1 MTMIDG
7 TPANESQSEIASL
20 LAEANN
26 KLGTLTE
33 TLYTQRTKVRD
44 LVTRIND
51 YIAANNCELTD
62 DIPLEYLNEVITDT
76 FGTPLTFEHTYEV
89 KVSLYVDATFTISAE
104 SEDDAKEE
112 VKNLWFTDDAP
123 FSLQNDDV
131 EQSDVFIDRVS
142 VQSVTRI

>member
-7 TPANESQSEIASL
+7 TPANETQSEIASL
-20 LAEANN
+20 NI
-26 KLGTLTE
+26 KIGTLTE

-62 DIPLEYLNEVITDT
+62 EIPLEYINEVITDT

-89 KVSLYVDATFTISAE
+89 KVNLYVDATFTIKAE
-104 SEDDAKEE
+104 SEGDAKEE
-112 VKNLWFTDDAP
+112 VKNLWFHDDAP

-131 EQSDVFIDRVS
+131 EQSDVFIERVS
-142 VQSVTRI
+142 VQSVTRV

>member
-7 TPANESQSEIASL
+7 TPANETQSEIASL
-20 LAEANN
+20 NI
-26 KLGTLTE
+26 KIGTLTE

-62 DIPLEYLNEVITDT
+62 DIPLEYINEVITDT

-89 KVSLYVDATFTISAE
+89 KVSLYVDATFTIKAE

-112 VKNLWFTDDAP
+112 VKNLWFHDDAP

-131 EQSDVFIDRVS
+131 EQSDVFIERVS
-142 VQSVTRI
+142 IQSVTRL

>member
-7 TPANESQSEIASL
+7 TPANEQQSEIASL
-20 LAEANN
+20 NI
-26 KLGTLTE
+26 KIGTLTE

-76 FGTPLTFEHTYEV
+76 FGTPLTFERTYEV

-104 SEDDAKEE
+104 SEDVAKEE

>member
-7 TPANESQSEIASL
+7 TPANEQQSEIASL
-20 LAEANN
+20 NI
-26 KLGTLTE
+26 KIGTLTE

-131 EQSDVFIDRVS
+131 EQSDVFIERVS

>member
-7 TPANESQSEIASL
+7 TPANEQQSEIASL
-20 LAEANN
+20 NIKIA
-26 KLGTLTE
+26 TLNE

-89 KVSLYVDATFTISAE
+89 KVNLYVDATFTISAE
-104 SEDDAKEE
+104 SEDEAKEE
-112 VKNLWFTDDAP
+112 VKNLWFHDDAP

-131 EQSDVFIDRVS
+131 EQSDVFIERVS
-142 VQSVTRI
+142 VQSVTRV

>member
-20 LAEANN
+20 NIKIA
-26 KLGTLTE
+26 TLNE

-76 FGTPLTFEHTYEV
+76 FGTPLTFERTYEV

>member
-7 TPANESQSEIASL
+7 TPANEQQSEIASL
-20 LAEANN
+20 NI
-26 KLGTLTE
+26 KIGTLTE

-112 VKNLWFTDDAP
+112 VTNLWFTDDAP

>member
-7 TPANESQSEIASL
+7 TPANETQSEIASL
-20 LAEANN
+20 NI
-26 KLGTLTE
+26 KIGTLTE

-62 DIPLEYLNEVITDT
+62 DIPLEYINEVITDT

-89 KVSLYVDATFTISAE
+89 KVNLYVDATFTIKAE

-131 EQSDVFIDRVS
+131 DQNDVFIERVS
-142 VQSVTRI
+142 VQSVTRV

>member
-7 TPANESQSEIASL
+7 TPANEQQSEIASL
-20 LAEANN
+20 NI
-26 KLGTLTE
+26 KIGTLTE

-76 FGTPLTFEHTYEV
+76 FGTPLTFEHIYEV

>member
-7 TPANESQSEIASL
+7 TPANETQSEIASL
-20 LAEANN
+20 NI
-26 KLGTLTE
+26 KIGTLTE
-33 TLYTQRTKVRD
+33 TLDTQRTKVRD

-62 DIPLEYLNEVITDT
+62 DIPLEYINEVITDT

-89 KVSLYVDATFTISAE
+89 KVSLYVDATFTIKAE

>member
-7 TPANESQSEIASL
+7 TPANEQQSEIASL
-20 LAEANN
+20 NIKIA
-26 KLGTLTE
+26 TLNE

>member
-7 TPANESQSEIASL
+7 TPANEQQSEIASL
-20 LAEANN
+20 NI
-26 KLGTLTE
+26 KIGTLTE

>member
-7 TPANESQSEIASL
+7 TPANEQQSEIASL
-20 LAEANN
+20 NIKIA
-26 KLGTLTE
+26 TLNE

-62 DIPLEYLNEVITDT
+62 DIPLEYINEVITDT
-76 FGTPLTFEHTYEV
+76 FGTPLTFERTYEV

>member
-1 MTMIDG
+1 MTMIDR

-20 LAEANN
+20 NT
-26 KLGTLTE
+26 KIGTLTE

-62 DIPLEYLNEVITDT
+62 DIPLEYINEVITDA

-89 KVSLYVDATFTISAE
+89 KVSLYVDATFTIKAE

-112 VKNLWFTDDAP
+112 VTNLWFHDDAP

-131 EQSDVFIDRVS
+131 EQSDVFIDRVN
-142 VQSVTRI
+142 VQSVTRV

>member
-7 TPANESQSEIASL
+7 TPANEQQSEIASL
-20 LAEANN
+20 NIKIA
-26 KLGTLTE
+26 TLNE

-76 FGTPLTFEHTYEV
+76 FGTPLTFERTYEV

>member
-7 TPANESQSEIASL
+7 TPANEQQSEIASL
-20 LAEANN
+20 NI
-26 KLGTLTE
+26 KIGTLTE

-131 EQSDVFIDRVS
+131 EQSDVFIERVS
-142 VQSVTRI
+142 VQSVTRV

>member
-7 TPANESQSEIASL
+7 TPANEQQSEIASL
-20 LAEANN
+20 NIKIA
-26 KLGTLTE
+26 TLNE

-62 DIPLEYLNEVITDT
+62 DIPLEYINEVITDIY
-76 FGTPLTFEHTYEV
+76 GTPLTFEHTYEV
-89 KVSLYVDATFTISAE
+89 KVSLHVDATFTISAE

>member
-7 TPANESQSEIASL
+7 TPANEQQSEIASL
-20 LAEANN
+20 NT
-26 KLGTLTE
+26 KIGTLTE

-76 FGTPLTFEHTYEV
+76 FGTPLTFERTYEV

>member
-7 TPANESQSEIASL
+7 TPANEQQSEIASL
-20 LAEANN
+20 NI
-26 KLGTLTE
+26 KIGTLTE

-76 FGTPLTFEHTYEV
+76 FGTPLTFEHTYEI

>member
-20 LAEANN
+20 NV
-26 KLGTLTE
+26 KIGTLTE

-62 DIPLEYLNEVITDT
+62 EIPLEYINEVITDIY
-76 FGTPLTFEHTYEV
+76 GTALTFEHTYEV
-89 KVSLYVDATFTISAE
+89 KVSLYVDATFTITAE

-142 VQSVTRI
+142 VQSVTRV

>member
-20 LAEANN
+20 NT
-26 KLGTLTE
+26 KIGTLTE
-33 TLYTQRTKVRD
+33 TVYTQRTKVRD

-62 DIPLEYLNEVITDT
+62 EIPLEYINEVITDIY
-76 FGTPLTFEHTYEV
+76 GTPLTFEHTYEV
-89 KVSLYVDATFTISAE
+89 KVNLYVDATFTISAE
-104 SEDDAKEE
+104 SEDEAKKE
-112 VKNLWFTDDAP
+112 VENLWFHDDAP

-131 EQSDVFIDRVS
+131 EQSDVFIERVS
-142 VQSVTRI
+142 IQSVTRI

>member
-7 TPANESQSEIASL
+7 TPANEQQSEIASL
-20 LAEANN
+20 NI
-26 KLGTLTE
+26 KIGTLTE

-76 FGTPLTFEHTYEV
+76 FGTPLTFERTYEV

>member
-7 TPANESQSEIASL
+7 TPANETQSEIASL
-20 LAEANN
+20 NI
-26 KLGTLTE
+26 KIGTLTE

-62 DIPLEYLNEVITDT
+62 DIPLEYINEVITDA

-89 KVSLYVDATFTISAE
+89 KVNLYVDATFTIKAE

-123 FSLQNDDV
+123 FSLQSDDV
-131 EQSDVFIDRVS
+131 DQSDVFIDRVS
-142 VQSVTRI
+142 VQSVTRV

>member
-1 MTMIDG
+1 MTMIDR

-89 KVSLYVDATFTISAE
+89 KVSLHVDATFTISAE

>member
-7 TPANESQSEIASL
+7 TPANETQSEIASL
-20 LAEANN
+20 NI
-26 KLGTLTE
+26 KIGTLTE

-62 DIPLEYLNEVITDT
+62 DIPLEYINEVITDT

-89 KVSLYVDATFTISAE
+89 KVNLYVDATFTISAE

-131 EQSDVFIDRVS
+131 EQSDVFIERVS
-142 VQSVTRI
+142 IQSVTRL

>member
-1 MTMIDG
+1 MTMIDR

-89 KVSLYVDATFTISAE
+89 KVSLHVDATFTISAE

-142 VQSVTRI
+142 VQSVTRV

>member
-20 LAEANN
+20 NV
-26 KLGTLTE
+26 KIGTLTE

-62 DIPLEYLNEVITDT
+62 DIPLEYINEVITDT

-89 KVSLYVDATFTISAE
+89 KVSLYVDATFTISAK

-142 VQSVTRI
+142 VQSVTRV

>member
-7 TPANESQSEIASL
+7 TPANEQQSEIASL
-20 LAEANN
+20 VSRNTTLAD
-26 KLGTLTE
+26 TI
-33 TLYTQRTKVRD
+33 YTQRTKVRD

-89 KVSLYVDATFTISAE
+89 KMNLYVDATFTISAE
-104 SEDDAKEE
+104 SEDVAKEK
-112 VKNLWFTDDAP
+112 VKHIWFQDDAP
-123 FSLQNDDV
+123 FSFESDDV
-131 EQSDVFIDRVS
+131 EQSDVFIERVS
-142 VQSVTRI
+142 IQSVTRV

>member
-20 LAEANN
+20 VSRNT
-26 KLGTLTE
+26 TLTE
-33 TLYTQRTKVRD
+33 TIYTQRTKVRD

-62 DIPLEYLNEVITDT
+62 EIPLEYINEVITDIY
-76 FGTPLTFEHTYEV
+76 GTALTFEHTYEV
-89 KVSLYVDATFTISAE
+89 KVNLYVDATFTIKAE
-104 SEDDAKEE
+104 SESDAKEE
-112 VKNLWFTDDAP
+112 VKNLWFHDDAP

-131 EQSDVFIDRVS
+131 EQSDVFIERVS
-142 VQSVTRI
+142 IQSVTRL

>member
-7 TPANESQSEIASL
+7 TPANEQQSEIASL
-20 LAEANN
+20 NI
-26 KLGTLTE
+26 KIGTLTE

-89 KVSLYVDATFTISAE
+89 KVRLDVYATLTVNAE

-123 FSLQNDDV
+123 FSFESDDV
-131 EQSDVFIDRVS
+131 ETGEVYLERTSI
-142 VQSVTRI
+142 QSVTRV

>member
-7 TPANESQSEIASL
+7 TPANETQSEIASL
-20 LAEANN
+20 NV
-26 KLGTLTE
+26 KIGTLTE

-51 YIAANNCELTD
+51 YIAANNCEITD
-62 DIPLEYLNEVITDT
+62 DIPLEYINEVITDIY
-76 FGTPLTFEHTYEV
+76 GTALTFEHTYEV
-89 KVSLYVDATFTISAE
+89 KVNLYVDATFTIKAE

-112 VKNLWFTDDAP
+112 VKNLWFHDDAP

-131 EQSDVFIDRVS
+131 EQSDVFIERVS
-142 VQSVTRI
+142 IQSVTRV

>member
-7 TPANESQSEIASL
+7 TPANEQQSEIASL
-20 LAEANN
+20 NI
-26 KLGTLTE
+26 KIGTLTE

-89 KVSLYVDATFTISAE
+89 KVRLDVYATLTVNAE

-123 FSLQNDDV
+123 FSFESDDV
-131 EQSDVFIDRVS
+131 ETGEVYLERTSI
-142 VQSVTRI
+142 QSVTRI

>member
-1 MTMIDG
+1 MTMIDR

-20 LAEANN
+20 NV
-26 KLGTLTE
+26 KIGTLTE

-89 KVSLYVDATFTISAE
+89 KVNLYVDATFTIKAE

-131 EQSDVFIDRVS
+131 DQSDVFIERVS
-142 VQSVTRI
+142 VQSVTRV

>member
-7 TPANESQSEIASL
+7 TPANEQQSEIASL
-20 LAEANN
+20 NV
-26 KLGTLTE
+26 KIGTLTE

-89 KVSLYVDATFTISAE
+89 KVSLHVDATFTISAE

>member
-7 TPANESQSEIASL
+7 TPANEQQSEIASL
-20 LAEANN
+20 NT
-26 KLGTLTE
+26 KIGTLTE
-33 TLYTQRTKVRD
+33 TVYTQRTKVRD

-62 DIPLEYLNEVITDT
+62 DIPLEYINEVITDIY
-76 FGTPLTFEHTYEV
+76 GTPLTFEHTYEV

-104 SEDDAKEE
+104 SEDVAKEE

-131 EQSDVFIDRVS
+131 EQSDVFIERVS

>member
-7 TPANESQSEIASL
+7 TPANELQSEIASL
-20 LAEANN
+20 NC
-26 KLGTLTE
+26 KVSTLNE
-33 TLYTQRTKVRD
+33 TVYTQRTKVRD

-89 KVSLYVDATFTISAE
+89 KVSLYVYATFTIKAE
-104 SEDDAKEE
+104 SEGDAKEE

-131 EQSDVFIDRVS
+131 DQNDVFIERVS
-142 VQSVTRI
+142 VQSVTRV

>member
-7 TPANESQSEIASL
+7 TPANEQQSEIASL
-20 LAEANN
+20 NIKIA
-26 KLGTLTE
+26 TLTE
-33 TLYTQRTKVRD
+33 TVYTQRTKVRD

-104 SEDDAKEE
+104 SEDEAKEE
-112 VKNLWFTDDAP
+112 VKNLWFHDDAP

>member
-7 TPANESQSEIASL
+7 TPANEQQSEIASL
-20 LAEANN
+20 NT
-26 KLGTLTE
+26 KIGTLTE
-33 TLYTQRTKVRD
+33 TVYTQRTKVRD

-76 FGTPLTFEHTYEV
+76 FGTPLTFERTYEV